1 MRALCVSGRA
11 DRLTI
16 MRFLHTSDWHLG
28 RTFHGVDVLDV
39 QSRAMDEIVH
49 WVTEHRVDAVLIS
62 GDVYDR
68 AQPRTEVVEL
78 LNTTLAKIRRAGAYV
93 VVTSGNHDS
102 AARLG
107 FGAEIMAHG
116 GVFLRT
122 RLDHASR
129 PVLFTE
135 DESGVGVT
143 DTALSGGTGS
153 SEKQGTAESSQAGEN
168 AVAVYGIP
176 YLEPRSVAPGLECQA
191 THQAVL
197 QTVAR
202 ITTEDL
208 AQRRD
213 TRGVVMAHAFVTGA
227 AATESERIID
237 SGGLGTVSA
246 DVFNSHDYAAL
257 GHIHRRQTIRE
268 SVRYSGSPVAY
279 SFSETG
285 QSKGAWL
292 VEFTAGNEPEVLP
305 LDHRAGLH
313 LAQLRGH
320 LEDLLRDPEHS
331 DAESAWCQVVLTDPE
346 RPAAAMDRI
355 RTRFS
360 QTVELRWE
368 PEGGRA
374 QPQLSYSARVRTAEN
389 PESLCASFFD
399 HVRQRSVTDPERA
412 DIAAAV
418 GTAQSDARSE

>member
-1 MRALCVSGRA
+1 MSVLCVSAGA
-11 DRLTI
+11 DRLTS

-28 RTFHGVDVLDV
+28 RTFHGVVVLDV
-39 QSRAMDEIVH
+39 QAKALDEIVD
-49 WVTEHRVDAVLIS
+49 WVAEHRVDAVLIS

-78 LNTTLAKIRRAGAYV
+78 LNSTLAKIRRAGAYV
-93 VVTSGNHDS
+93 VMTSGNHDS

-129 PVLFTE
+129 PVLFSE
-135 DESGVGVT
+135 GDSGVRVT
-143 DTALSGGTGS
+143 DTALQGS
-153 SEKQGTAESSQAGEN
+153 SDRSITEGA

-176 YLEPRSVAPGLECQA
+176 YLEPRSVAPQLGCSA

-197 QTVAR
+197 GTVAHS
-202 ITTEDL
+202 TAEDL
-208 AQRRD
+208 AQRGD
-213 TRGVVMAHAFVTGA
+213 ARGVVMAHAFVTGA
-227 AATESERIID
+227 AATDSERIID

-246 DVFNSHDYAAL
+246 DVFDTHSYAAL
-257 GHIHRRQTIRE
+257 GHIHRRQTIR
-268 SVRYSGSPVAY
+268 SAVRYSGSPVAY

-285 QSKGAWL
+285 QTKGAWL
-292 VEFTAGNEPEVLP
+292 VEFAGSGAPEILP
-305 LDHRAGLH
+305 LNHSAGLH
-313 LAQLRGH
+313 LAQLRGS
-320 LEDLLRDPEHS
+320 LEDLLGDDEHTG
-331 DAESAWCQVVLTDPE
+331 AETAWCQVVLTDPE

-355 RTRFS
+355 RTRFP

-374 QPQLSYSARVRTAEN
+374 QPQLSYSARVRTAET

-399 HVRQRSVTDPERA
+399 HVRQRSVSEQERA
-412 DIAAAV
+412 DIEIAV
-418 GTAQSDARSE
+418 GAAQLDSRSE

>member
-1 MRALCVSGRA
+1 
-11 DRLTI
+11 

-39 QSRAMDEIVH
+39 QAKVMEEIVE

-78 LNTTLAKIRRAGAYV
+78 LNSTLARIRRAGAYIV
-93 VVTSGNHDS
+93 MTSGNHDS

-122 RLDHASR
+122 RPDHAAH
-129 PVLFTE
+129 PVIFSKGK
-135 DESGVGVT
+135 SGVHVV
-143 DTALSGGTGS
+143 DTALQPWTEHSASNGS
-153 SEKQGTAESSQAGEN
+153 T
-168 AVAVYGIP
+168 VAVYGIP
-176 YLEPRSVAPGLECQA
+176 YLEPRSVAPQLDCSA

-197 QTVAR
+197 GTVAKS
-202 ITTEDL
+202 TAEDL
-208 AQRRD
+208 SQRGD
-213 TRGVVMAHAFVTGA
+213 MRGVVMAHAFVTGA
-227 AATESERIID
+227 AATDSERIID

-246 DVFNSHDYAAL
+246 DVFDSHDYAAL
-257 GHIHRRQTIRE
+257 GHIHRRQTIRDA
-268 SVRYSGSPVAY
+268 VRYSGSPVAY

-292 VEFTAGNEPEVLP
+292 VDFEDGVDPDVQP

-313 LAQLRGH
+313 LAQLRGS
-320 LEDLLRDPEHS
+320 LQDLLRAPEHS
-331 DAESAWCQVVLTDPE
+331 AAESAWCQVVLTDSE

-355 RTRFS
+355 RTRFP

-368 PEGGRA
+368 PQGGRS
-374 QPQLSYSARVRTAEN
+374 QPQLSYSARVQTAES
-389 PESLCASFFD
+389 PESLCASFFE
-399 HVRQRSVTDPERA
+399 HVRHRSVSEHERA
-412 DIAAAV
+412 DIEAAV
-418 GTAQSDARSE
+418 GAAQADIRSE